1 MKVVISIDSFKGS
14 LTSIQAAQAIE
25 KGIKRVEKEA
35 EVVIK
40 PLADGGEG
48 TVDALVDGMG
58 GNMEFIKVTGP
69 AGKPVLAKYGIIRP
83 TNPDMEET
91 NTAIMEMSQAAGI
104 TQVIDKERNPLYTT
118 TYGVGQMIADAIYK
132 GCRRFI
138 MGIGGGAT
146 NDGGVG
152 MLQALGYDFLDKDG
166 NQINHGSIGLKD
178 LVQIKDDNVI
188 SELKDCEFHIACDVT
203 NPLCGEEGCSAIFG
217 PQKGATKQMVQD
229 MDQWLADYA
238 KIAKQSFIKADAN
251 KPGTG
256 AAGGLGFAFLT
267 FTNAT
272 LKSGVDLIL
281 NETKLEEEI
290 KDADIVITGEGCLD
304 AQTAM
309 GKAPIGVT
317 KLAKKYGKLVLGFS
331 GAVTK
336 GATACNEAGIDA
348 YFPIVRSVVSL
359 EEAMKKKNAQENLTD
374 MVEQVFRLIKVL
386 A

>member
-1 MKVVISIDSFKGS
+1 MKIVVAIDSLKGS
-14 LTSIQAAQAIE
+14 LTSIQAGEAIE
-25 KGIKRVEKEA
+25 KGIKKVDLEA

-69 AGKPVLAKYGIIRP
+69 AGKSVLAKYGIIRP
-83 TNPDMEET
+83 TKSDMEET
-91 NTAIMEMSQAAGI
+91 STAIMEMSQAAGI
-104 TQVIDKERNPLYTT
+104 TQVTDKERNPLYTT
-118 TYGVGQMIADAIYK
+118 TYGVGQMIVDAIHK

-138 MGIGGGAT
+138 MGIGGSAT

-166 NQINHGSIGLKD
+166 NQIKHGAIGLKD
-178 LVQIKDDNVI
+178 LVQ
-188 SELKDCEFHIACDVT
+188 
-203 NPLCGEEGCSAIFG
+203 
-217 PQKGATKQMVQD
+217 
-229 MDQWLADYA
+229 
-238 KIAKQSFIKADAN
+238 
-251 KPGTG
+251 
-256 AAGGLGFAFLT
+256 
-267 FTNAT
+267 
-272 LKSGVDLIL
+272 
-281 NETKLEEEI
+281 I

-309 GKAPIGVT
+309 GKAPIGVA

-348 YFPIVRSVVSL
+348 YFPIVRSAVSL
-359 EEAMKKKNAQENLTD
+359 EDAMKKKNAQENLIDT
-374 MVEQVFRLIKVL
+374 VEQVFRLIKVL
-386 A
+386 K

>member
-1 MKVVISIDSFKGS
+1 MKVVIAIDSLKGS
-14 LTSIQAAQAIE
+14 LTSIQAAHAIE
-25 KGIKRVEKEA
+25 KGIKKVEKEA

-69 AGKPVLAKYGIIRP
+69 AGKPVLAKYGIILP
-83 TNPDMEET
+83 TKSGMEGT
-91 NTAIMEMSQAAGI
+91 STVIMEMSQAAGI
-104 TQVIDKERNPLYTT
+104 TQVSDKERNPLYTT
-118 TYGVGQMIADAIYK
+118 TYGVGQMITDAIHK

-138 MGIGGGAT
+138 MGIGGSAT
-146 NDGGVG
+146 NDGGAG

-166 NQINHGSIGLKD
+166 NQIKHGAIGLKD
-178 LVQIKDDNVI
+178 LAKIKDDHVI

-217 PQKGATKQMVQD
+217 PQKGATKQMVKD

-238 KIAKQSFIKADAN
+238 KIAKQSFTKADDN

-281 NETKLEEEI
+281 HETKLEEEI

-309 GKAPIGVT
+309 GKAPIGVA

-331 GAVTK
+331 GAVTN
-336 GATACNEAGIDA
+336 GAAACNEAGIDA
-348 YFPIVRSVVSL
+348 YFPIVRSAVSL
-359 EEAMKKKNAQENLTD
+359 EDAMKKKNAKENLMDT
-374 MVEQVFRLIKVL
+374 VEQVFRLVKVL
-386 A
+386 K